1 MLLIICSFVQIFH
14 HAMYKEK
21 RNILLS
27 IFLFFQIG
35 LVAVFSYFPD
45 FIDRFYAKGLY
56 PIIADVLRFLFGW
69 LPFSIGDLLYALLL
83 FLLIRS
89 FYRIF
94 ANKMRNRK
102 KYLLELMAGVSVF
115 YFCFYLFWGLNYS
128 RSPVSKTMLLQKET
142 FDIEQ
147 LEQVTEKLL
156 KRTLDLQERLV
167 ENDSLPVIV
176 PHTKDEIL
184 KLTKNGYDN
193 LAQKFEQF
201 RYTRSSLKPSLFSLP
216 LTYMGFSGYFNPLS
230 GEAQVDHL
238 IPKITLPFTSSHE
251 VAHQLGIASESEAN
265 FIGFLAAAHHEDP
278 YFQYAGYLLVLRYA
292 LLDINRYDKELFQ
305 TYIDR
310 LPEGIVKNIRESDNF
325 WRKYENP
332 FEPLFK
338 VFYDNYLK
346 YNQHKDGLESY
357 NQIMDLLI
365 SYEQEYTLDF
375 N

>member
-1 MLLIICSFVQIFH
+1 M
-14 HAMYKEK
+14 
-21 RNILLS
+21 
-27 IFLFFQIG
+27 
-35 LVAVFSYFPD
+35 
-45 FIDRFYAKGLY
+45 
-56 PIIADVLRFLFGW
+56 
-69 LPFSIGDLLYALLL
+69 
-83 FLLIRS
+83 
-89 FYRIF
+89 
-94 ANKMRNRK
+94 
-102 KYLLELMAGVSVF
+102 
-115 YFCFYLFWGLNYS
+115 
-128 RSPVSKTMLLQKET
+128 
-142 FDIEQ
+142 
-147 LEQVTEKLL
+147 
-156 KRTLDLQERLV
+156 
-167 ENDSLPVIV
+167 
-176 PHTKDEIL
+176 
-184 KLTKNGYDN
+184 
-193 LAQKFEQF
+193 
-201 RYTRSSLKPSLFSLP
+201 
-216 LTYMGFSGYFNPLS
+216 S